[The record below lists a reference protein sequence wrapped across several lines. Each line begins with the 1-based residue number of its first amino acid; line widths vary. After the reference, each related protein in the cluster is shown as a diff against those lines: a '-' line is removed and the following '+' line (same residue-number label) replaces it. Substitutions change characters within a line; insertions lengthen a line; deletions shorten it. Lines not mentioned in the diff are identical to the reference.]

1 MAEPRITLAV
11 RVIPRA
17 REDRIAGERAG
28 RLVVRVSAAP
38 EAGAANRAVQAV
50 LAERLGLRAADVRIE
65 RGVTER
71 DKVVSLPAASRAAVS
86 GLMK

>member
-1 MAEPRITLAV
+1 MRGRVRVAI

-17 REDRIAGERAG
+17 REDRVSGLRAG

-38 EAGAANRAVQAV
+38 EGGAANRAAQTV
-50 LAERLGLRAADVRIE
+50 LGEALGVRPGDVRIE
-65 RGVTER
+65 QGETAR
-71 DKVVSLPAASRAAVS
+71 DKVVSLPPSAAAALA